1 MVKSF
6 TRKIKPLE
14 ILTEEQLKEVHK
26 GILDILENTG
36 VRVEHD
42 RGLKLFSD
50 NGCNVDFEKKR
61 VKIPSYLVETCL
73 RKVPSNFTVRARDSK
88 NDVRIGGNTLYFST
102 SVGLKTIDLNT
113 WESRRATL
121 KEHNDAMKVVDALD
135 NMHVVLGWELY
146 MDMDQVPSCMA
157 ALEGLASAVRN
168 STKVHTINYLGG
180 KFAIEMAKVV
190 GIDLLACVDA
200 SPPLTIYGDPC
211 EALFNFVEAGFPVQT
226 YNAPVMG
233 GTSPATI
240 AGSTMSDIA
249 GIISV
254 VVLVQLIKPG
264 IGVIP
269 SCFAMPMNMKTGSPD
284 FGAVGQALACAM
296 FSQVWRS
303 YRIPVGCATG
313 YESSKK
319 IDFQCGYEKAL
330 GTLIG
335 ALSGA
340 NLLEFQGCVHGE
352 LTYHPVQSILDDD
365 IAGWIGHFIE
375 GFDVNDETMALD
387 LIKEVGPIPG
397 YYLNKAHTRKWW
409 KKHYVPKVADRLT
422 YPEWVK
428 SGKKDCIHLAKERMK
443 EILATHKL
451 DPPLTDDQEDAIKS
465 ILKKARTYYREKSLI
480 SEEEWAAY
488 DKI

>member
-1 MVKSF
+1 MVKGF
-6 TRKIKPLE
+6 TRRYKALE
-14 ILTEEQLKEVHK
+14 ILTEEQIEEVHK
-26 GILDILENTG
+26 GVLDILENTG

-42 RGLKLFSD
+42 RSMELFAD

-61 VKIPSYLVETCL
+61 VRIPGYLVEECL
-73 RKVPSNFTVRARDSK
+73 RKAPSSFTVRARDSK
-88 NDVRIGGNTLYFST
+88 KDVRIGGNTLYFST

-121 KEHNDAMKVVDALD
+121 KEHNDAMRVFDALD
-135 NMHVVLGWELY
+135 NVHVALGWELY
-146 MDMDQVPSCMA
+146 MDMDRVPSCMV
-157 ALEGLASAVRN
+157 ALEGIASAIRN
-168 STKVHTINYLGG
+168 SNKAHSTNYLGG
-180 KFAIEMAKVV
+180 KFAIEMAEAV
-190 GIDLLACVDA
+190 GIDLLACVDP
-200 SPPLTIYGDPC
+200 SPPLSIYGDPC
-211 EALFNFVEAGFPVQT
+211 EALFNFVEAGFPVQP

-233 GTSPATI
+233 GTSPSTI

-249 GIISV
+249 GIMSL
-254 VVLVQLIKPG
+254 VVLAQLIKPG

-269 SCFAMPMNMKTGSPD
+269 SCFAMPINMRTGSPD
-284 FGAVGQALACAM
+284 FGALGQALACAM

-303 YRIPVGCATG
+303 YKIPAGCATG

-319 IDFQCGYEKAL
+319 IDFQLGYEKAL

-375 GFDVNDETMALD
+375 GFDVNDETLALD

-409 KKHYVPKVADRLT
+409 KKHYVPKVSDRLT
-422 YPEWVK
+422 HHEWIK
-428 SGKKDCIHLAKERMK
+428 SGKKGCIYLAKEMMK
-443 EILATHKL
+443 KILDTHKM
-451 DPPLTDDQEDAIKS
+451 DPPLTNDQEDAIKN
-465 ILKKARTYYREKSLI
+465 ILKKERKYYRKKNLI
-480 SEEEWAAY
+480 SDEEWATY